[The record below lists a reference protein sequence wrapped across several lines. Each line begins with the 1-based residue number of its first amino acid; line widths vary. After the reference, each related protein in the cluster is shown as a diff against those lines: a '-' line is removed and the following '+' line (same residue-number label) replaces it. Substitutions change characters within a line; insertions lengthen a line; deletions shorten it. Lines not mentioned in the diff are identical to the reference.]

1 MKRVVYK
8 IFWTWNFDEEE
19 KWLNEMAEKGFA
31 LSSVGLFRYEFEESL
46 PGEYN
51 IRLEL
56 LGHWPSHIESGDYI
70 RFLEETDVEHVGSVM
85 RWVYFRKK
93 AVDGTFDLYSD
104 NESRIQHLN
113 RILILL
119 VTFGVMNLCTGI
131 YNLFLC
137 FALQNLFNLLGIINL
152 LLGLM
157 LLYGYWKTDR
167 KKRGLKE
174 KNQIF
179 E

>member
-1 MKRVVYK
+1 MKRVVHK
-8 IFWTWNFDEEE
+8 AFWAWDFDEEE

-31 LSSVGLFRYEFEESL
+31 LSSAGRFRYEFEESL

-56 LGHWPSHIESGDYI
+56 LEHCPSHIESQDYI
-70 RFLEETDVEHVGSVM
+70 RFLEETGVEHVSSVM
-85 RWVYFRKK
+85 RWGYFRKK
-93 AVDGTFDLYSD
+93 TVDGTFDLYSD

-119 VTFGVMNLCTGI
+119 ATFGTMNLCTGI

-137 FALQNLFNLLGIINL
+137 FALQNLANSFGIINL

-157 LLYGYWKTDR
+157 ILYGYWKTDR
-167 KKRGLKE
+167 KRRGLKK

>member
-8 IFWTWNFDEEE
+8 IFWAWNFDEEE

-31 LSSVGLFRYEFEESL
+31 LSSVSLFRYEFEECLS
-46 PGEYN
+46 GEYN

-56 LGHWPSHIESGDYI
+56 LEHWPSHIESGAYI
-70 RFLEETDVEHVGSVM
+70 RFLEETGVEHVGSVM
-85 RWVYFRKK
+85 RWGYFRKK
-93 AVDGTFDLYSD
+93 TVDGTFDLYS
-104 NESRIQHLN
+104 NSESRIQHLN

-119 VTFGVMNLCTGI
+119 GTLGITNLYIGI

-137 FALQNLFNLLGIINL
+137 FALQSPFNSLGIINL

-157 LLYGYWKTDR
+157 MLYGYCKTGR
-167 KKRGLKE
+167 KKRGLKK